1 MRNLCPEGK
10 IMRRFATTLLAALS
24 VFAISLVTAVP
35 AEAAA
40 RMQIYSVVWDLA
52 GSDSG
57 TNWHLNQEFVRIKNT
72 SRVAINV
79 TGYRLHDQA
88 GWTYRFPQ
96 TTMAAGQTVYV
107 HTGKGT
113 NNPWH
118 RYWGRGPGRGA
129 YVWNN
134 TGDNATLRDNL
145 GRYLDNC
152 SWGDSGTWK
161 RC

>member
-1 MRNLCPEGK
+1 MRK
-10 IMRRFATTLLAALS
+10 FAATLLASLS
-24 VFAISLVTAVP
+24 VFALSLVSAIP
-35 AEAAA
+35 AQAAAA
-40 RMQIYSVVWDLA
+40 RMQIYSVVWNPA
-52 GSDSG
+52 GKDTR

-72 SRVAINV
+72 SRVAINIS
-79 TGYRLHDQA
+79 GYRLHDQA

-96 TTMAAGQTVYV
+96 TTVAAGQTVYV

-113 NNPWH
+113 NNTWH
-118 RYWGRGPGRGA
+118 RYWGRGA

-152 SWGDSGTWK
+152 SWGRSGTWK

>member
-1 MRNLCPEGK
+1 
-10 IMRRFATTLLAALS
+10 MRRFATTLLAVLS
-24 VFAISLVTAVP
+24 VFAISLVTVVP
-35 AEAAA
+35 AQAATA
-40 RMQIYSVVWDLA
+40 RMQIYSVVWDPA
-52 GSDSG
+52 GKDTR

-72 SRVAINV
+72 SRVAINI
-79 TGYRLHDQA
+79 TGYRLHDRA
-88 GWTYRFPQ
+88 GWRYFFPQ
-96 TTMAAGQTVYV
+96 TTVAAGQTVYV
-107 HTGKGT
+107 HTGKGR

-118 RYWGRGPGRGA
+118 RYWGRSA

-152 SWGDSGTWK
+152 SWGSSGTWK